1 MIKYSRNQSNGTRL
15 NSHII
20 NEMEHERITK
30 HDTLGN
36 KKRGFPVIFNQ
47 PQASHFYSTIVKF
60 FSETFQIC
68 EIIL

>member
-20 NEMEHERITK
+20 NEMEDERITK

-36 KKRGFPVIFNQ
+36 KKGVSP
-47 PQASHFYSTIVKF
+47 
-60 FSETFQIC
+60 
-68 EIIL
+68 

>member
-30 HDTLGN
+30 HDILEN

-47 PQASHFYSTIVKF
+47 PQASHSYFTIVKF
-60 FSETFQIC
+60 FSESFQIC